1 MVATGNTRKLL
12 GSQVAVTFKVQ
23 VSGSKTANNFVML
36 ALKSANTQ
44 TQIITSLSACNQGYA
59 VSSVSD
65 ATVTAVTAAPS
76 MATAAPSMATAA
88 PSMATAAPFMAPVAA
103 PTYTTSSCFAASET
117 VQLESGDTKFVA
129 DVRIGDRVLAADST
143 GKLVF
148 SPVVYLP
155 HGANKDIA
163 TFSQI
168 STRNGHDVK
177 MTINHVIFAGACGS
191 ILPLVYASEV
201 TVGDCID
208 TVSGQDV
215 VVSVDAV
222 QSEGVYTVI
231 TKEEFIVV
239 NGIIA
244 SPFGANHMMA
254 NMYYN
259 IHRFLFSLS
268 PLLLSC
274 PLLQSANEKMGIVI
288 PLFGPSAAAA
298 PLLRPSPLN

>member
-1 MVATGNTRKLL
+1 VVATGYTRKLL

-65 ATVTAVTAAPS
+65 ATVNAITAAPS
-76 MATAAPSMATAA
+76 
-88 PSMATAAPFMAPVAA
+88 MAPVAA

-143 GKLVF
+143 GKSVF

-163 TFSQI
+163 TFNQI
-168 STRNGHDVK
+168 STRNGRDVK
-177 MTINHVIFAGACGS
+177 MTMNHVIFAGACGS
-191 ILPLVYASEV
+191 TLPLVYASEV
-201 TVGDCID
+201 AVGDCIN

-215 VVSVDAV
+215 VVSVEAV

-259 IHRFLFSLS
+259 IYRFLFSLS
-268 PLLLSC
+268 PLLLSS

-298 PLLRPSPLN
+298 PL

>member
-76 MATAAPSMATAA
+76 MT
-88 PSMATAAPFMAPVAA
+88 PVAA

-168 STRNGHDVK
+168 STRNGRDVK

-201 TVGDCID
+201 NVGDCID

>member
-1 MVATGNTRKLL
+1 VVATGYTRKLL

-65 ATVTAVTAAPS
+65 ATVNAITAAPS
-76 MATAAPSMATAA
+76 
-88 PSMATAAPFMAPVAA
+88 MAPVAA

-143 GKLVF
+143 GKSVF

-163 TFSQI
+163 TFNQI
-168 STRNGHDVK
+168 STRNGRDVK
-177 MTINHVIFAGACGS
+177 MTMNHVIFAGACGS
-191 ILPLVYASEV
+191 TLPLVYASEV
-201 TVGDCID
+201 AVGDCIN

-215 VVSVDAV
+215 VDSVEAV

-259 IHRFLFSLS
+259 IYRFLFSLS
-268 PLLLSC
+268 PLLLSS

-298 PLLRPSPLN
+298 PL

>member
-1 MVATGNTRKLL
+1 VVATGYTRKLL

-65 ATVTAVTAAPS
+65 ATVNAVTAAPS
-76 MATAAPSMATAA
+76 
-88 PSMATAAPFMAPVAA
+88 MAPVAA

-143 GKLVF
+143 GKSVF

-163 TFSQI
+163 TFNQI
-168 STRNGHDVK
+168 STRNGRDVK
-177 MTINHVIFAGACGS
+177 MTMNHVIFAGACGS
-191 ILPLVYASEV
+191 TLPLVYASEV
-201 TVGDCID
+201 AVGDCIN

-215 VVSVDAV
+215 VVSVEAV

-259 IHRFLFSLS
+259 IYRFLFFLS
-268 PLLLSC
+268 PLLLSS

-298 PLLRPSPLN
+298 PL

>member
-1 MVATGNTRKLL
+1 VVATGYTRKLL

-65 ATVTAVTAAPS
+65 ATVNAVTAAPS
-76 MATAAPSMATAA
+76 
-88 PSMATAAPFMAPVAA
+88 MAPVAA

-143 GKLVF
+143 GKSVF

-163 TFSQI
+163 TFNQI
-168 STRNGHDVK
+168 STRNGRDVK
-177 MTINHVIFAGACGS
+177 MTMNHVIFAGACGS
-191 ILPLVYASEV
+191 TLPLVYASEV
-201 TVGDCID
+201 AVGDCIN

-215 VVSVDAV
+215 VVSVEAV

-259 IHRFLFSLS
+259 IYRFLFSLS
-268 PLLLSC
+268 PLLLSS

-298 PLLRPSPLN
+298 PL

>member
-1 MVATGNTRKLL
+1 VQESPKDTIVATGYTRKLL
-12 GSQVAVTFKVQ
+12 GSQVVVTYKVQ
-23 VSGSKTANNFVML
+23 VAGSTTADFVQS
-36 ALKSANTQ
+36 ALKSANAQ

-65 ATVTAVTAAPS
+65 ATVNAVTAAPS
-76 MATAAPSMATAA
+76 MA
-88 PSMATAAPFMAPVAA
+88 PVAA
-103 PTYTTSSCFAASET
+103 PAYSTATASSCFAASET
-117 VQLESGDTKFVA
+117 VQLESGDMKSVA

-143 GKLVF
+143 GKSVF

-155 HGANKDIA
+155 HGANKDVA
-163 TFSQI
+163 TFNQI
-168 STRNGHDVK
+168 STRNGRDVK
-177 MTINHVIFAGACGS
+177 MTMNHVIFAGACGS
-191 ILPLVYASEV
+191 TLPLVYASEV
-201 TVGDCID
+201 AVGDCIN

-215 VVSVDAV
+215 VVSVESV
-222 QSEGVYTVI
+222 RSEGVYTVI

-259 IHRFLFSLS
+259 IYRFLFSLS
-268 PLLLSC
+268 PLLLSS

-298 PLLRPSPLN
+298 PL